1 MKHSRWF
8 MLVAVLI
15 VASFVLA
22 ACPQPTP
29 KVVEKVV
36 TKEVEKVVTKEVQKV
51 VTKEVQKIITKEVEK
66 VVVATPTPKPGEEK
80 VTLDINLGTEPP
92 TADPSLA
99 TDTTSVTV
107 IEQLFMGLTDLA
119 EEDMHAIPELATK
132 WETPDNG
139 QTWIFHMRNDVPWV
153 RYNPATGKVEVVK
166 DKDGNPRI
174 VNAHDVV
181 YGVKRTLDP
190 RTASDYAYV
199 LYVIK
204 GGEAVNTADPKKDD
218 IDALLDQV
226 GVEAVDDFT
235 VKFTLEY
242 PAAYFPQIASMWV
255 TRPEPKWVIESK
267 GDRWIDPGFIVTNG
281 PYVMTEWVHEDHM
294 VFEKNPFWP
303 DWDKVEGNIDRI
315 YAVMVTEA
323 STSFAMYEN
332 NELDT
337 AGVPL
342 DQMDRVKSDP
352 VLSKELVIQPIGCT
366 YYYGFTTTKP
376 PVDNPLVR
384 RALSA
389 AIDRKTL
396 VEEVLKGGQIPA
408 NTFAPKMIFGSPA
421 GDPDIA
427 PWALPEDMGG
437 WGYDKAVEQAKKWM
451 ADAGYPDGEGLD
463 ILLMHNVSEGHAKI
477 AQAIQAMWQTAFP
490 KATFTIE
497 TQEWKVYLKTISR
510 KTPLEDMPHVWRLG
524 WCADYP
530 DENNWVHEVF
540 NPEQGANRPRLSFD
554 DPYVGDKI
562 KEFSDTTI
570 AAAHTQDPEERKAL
584 YKKAEKL
591 LVDDIAAIAP
601 IYYYTRVTVTK
612 PWLKRHWHDTPHFET
627 WVIDWA
633 AKKAAKGG

>member
-1 MKHSRWF
+1 MRYSKWY
-8 MLVAVLI
+8 LVIALLVI
-15 VASFVLA
+15 ASFLLG
-22 ACPQPTP
+22 ACAKPTP
-29 KVVEKVV
+29 EVIEKVVTKEVEKVV
-36 TKEVEKVVTKEVQKV
+36 TKEVEKVVTKEVV
-51 VTKEVQKIITKEVEK
+51 V
-66 VVVATPTPKPGEEK
+66 TPTPVPGEEK
-80 VTLDINLGTEPP
+80 VTLDYNLGTEPP
-92 TADPSLA
+92 TLDPALA
-99 TDTTSVTV
+99 TDVPSITI
-107 IEQLFMGLTDLA
+107 IEHLFLALTDLA
-119 EEDMHAIPELATK
+119 EEDMTPIPELATK
-132 WETPDNG
+132 WETPDDG
-139 QTWIFHMRNDVPWV
+139 QTWVFHMRNDVPWV
-153 RYNPATGKVEVVK
+153 WYNPATGEVEVVK
-166 DKDGNPRI
+166 DDDGNPRV

-204 GGEAVNTADPKKDD
+204 GGEALNTADPTKDD
-218 IDALLDQV
+218 IDALLDAV

-255 TRPEPKWVIESK
+255 TRPEPSWVIQDK
-267 GDRWIDPGFIVTNG
+267 GERWIEPGFIVTNG

-303 DWDKVEGNIDRI
+303 DWDKVDGNVERI

-323 STSFAMYEN
+323 STAFAMYEN

-352 VLSKELVIQPIGCT
+352 ELSKQLTIQPIGCT
-366 YYYGFTTTKP
+366 YYYGFTTPKK
-376 PVDNPLVR
+376 PVDNPMVR

-396 VEEVLKGGQIPA
+396 VEEVTKGGQIPA

-437 WGYDKAVEQAKKWM
+437 WGYEKAVEEARKWM
-451 ADAGYPDGEGLD
+451 ADAGFPDGEGLD

-477 AQAIQAMWQTAFP
+477 AQAIQAMWQEAFP
-490 KATFTIE
+490 KANFTIE
-497 TQEWKVYLKTISR
+497 TQEWKVYLKTLSKAPI
-510 KTPLEDMPHVWRLG
+510 EDMPHVWRLA

-540 NPEQGANRPRLSFD
+540 HPTQGLNRNRMSYD

-562 KEFSDTTI
+562 KEFAEITEK
-570 AAAHTQDPEERKAL
+570 AARVSDPEQRKAL

-612 PWLKRHWHDTPHFET
+612 PWLKRHWHDITHFET
-627 WVIDWA
+627 WVLDWE
-633 AKKAAKGG
+633 AKKAARK